1 MSESREDEA
10 VSAYFKLLKSKGADM
25 KSIGQREMFFVKL
38 IPQLVSKEGSGQ
50 VYRDEIETLMDEFPP
65 ESWPANLAIAREF
78 YPFWLGD
85 IKAIGHLAAE
95 QGFDLHPVGWMPDS
109 IVLKDLWENI
119 DQEKFE
125 TAASWALKSYTS
137 ALKGEATSSDIVDT
151 RVKFAKL
158 LLVRLREA
166 PVTQK
171 NAYRIAVDAT
181 LPLFELKK
189 TRQLFLVVIREFYYF
204 WSGNPDAHEHVMKA
218 NKVSML

>member
-1 MSESREDEA
+1 MDQTREDNA
-10 VSAYFKLLKSKGADM
+10 VKAYFKLLKSKGGDD
-25 KSIGQREMFFVKL
+25 KSIAQRESFFTKL
-38 IPQLVSKEGSGQ
+38 IPALAGKELNGQ
-50 VYRDEIETLMDEFPP
+50 SYREVIEHLMDDCSAE
-65 ESWPANLAIAREF
+65 EWPANLTIAREF
-78 YPFWLGD
+78 YPFWMGD
-85 IKAIGHLAAE
+85 IKAIGHLSVE
-95 QGFDLHPVGWMPDS
+95 QGFDLHPVGWMPEE
-109 IVLKDLWENI
+109 IELQTLWNNI

-137 ALKGEATSSDIVDT
+137 ALKNEATSNEIVET

-158 LLVRLREA
+158 LLVRLRNA
-166 PVTQK
+166 PVTEK